1 VEGAPAFDP
10 LSGRRGGWVGEAQA
24 ESAGRRG
31 VAVYGDVDCISRG
44 IEAAIRRHGDR
55 LLSRDAVAR
64 LIESLRAAQPAVVD
78 QVVPDLLTIA
88 RIHRTL
94 QSLLRDGV
102 PIRPLA
108 ELLEVMADHAS
119 ETTDPADLAEIVR
132 RSLARS
138 ICRRARD
145 SRGRIVVVRLEEP
158 AIGGL
163 INGSGRPPAQLIA
176 EVRRAVRP
184 IVERGAV
191 PAIVVPGD
199 VRLRVREALARQLP
213 DLQVFAAEELAE
225 EDRVEVFAS
234 VAGSEVLR
242 AA

>member
-1 VEGAPAFDP
+1 VH
-10 LSGRRGGWVGEAQA
+10 
-24 ESAGRRG
+24 
-31 VAVYGDVDCISRG
+31 GDVECIARA

-64 LIESLRAAQPAVVD
+64 LIESLRAAQPAVVE
-78 QVVPDLLTIA
+78 QVVPGVLTIA

-108 ELLEVMADHAS
+108 ELLEIMADHAA
-119 ETTDPADLAEIVR
+119 EAAEPGQLAEIVR

-145 SRGRIVVVRLEEP
+145 ARGRLVAVRLEGP
-158 AIGGL
+158 AVDAVVSA
-163 INGSGRPPAQLIA
+163 NGRPSTQLIA
-176 EVRRAVRP
+176 EVRRAVRLL
-184 IVERGAV
+184 VERGTRPV
-191 PAIVVPGD
+191 IVVPGA
-199 VRLRVREALARQLP
+199 VRPRVRDALCRHFP
-213 DLQVFAAEELAE
+213 DVQVVAAEELADE
-225 EDRVEVFAS
+225 ERVEVFAS
-234 VAGSEVLR
+234 VGGGEVLR